1 MDRSGHQGIEETAAQ
16 PACSFLTSGDA
27 RGRSGVR
34 VSRLGCREPSG
45 LLPTMQWSPR
55 TGLTPGGGP
64 PGQLDHR
71 RCRAARPTCRLLGAV
86 ELGRQRPGDREHR
99 GPVDQHRPLA
109 PAPTRQ
115 IRGVSRGPRSTA
127 GRSRPPISTAF
138 RRQARTLCSMRPGH
152 DAVVLH
158 PSTARSAADAGSRRA
173 GRQEPRRPPGHLR
186 CRIPDHGRAGIRPC
200 SQVEVDA
207 RPLRRRARQAWSRR
221 SIRRRRI
228 VSLLAGR
235 LPARR

>member
-16 PACSFLTSGDA
+16 PSCSFLTSGDA
-27 RGRSGVR
+27 QRRSGVDSPDPATASPPAPCPR
-34 VSRLGCREPSG
+34 CSGRRGRASPLGVDRLASSTIGVVG
-45 LLPTMQWSPR
+45 Q
-55 TGLTPGGGP
+55 PG
-64 PGQLDHR
+64 
-71 RCRAARPTCRLLGAV
+71 PTCRLLGAV

-127 GRSRPPISTAF
+127 GRSRPRSPPRF
-138 RRQARTLCSMRPGH
+138 VVRPARCARCAPG
-152 DAVVLH
+152 
-158 PSTARSAADAGSRRA
+158 TTRW
-173 GRQEPRRPPGHLR
+173 
-186 CRIPDHGRAGIRPC
+186 CCIRPC
-200 SQVEVDA
+200 SRVEVDA

>member
-16 PACSFLTSGDA
+16 PSCSFLTSGDA
-27 RGRSGVR
+27 QRRSGVDSPDPATASPPAPCPR
-34 VSRLGCREPSG
+34 CSGRRGRASPLGVDRLASSTIGVVG
-45 LLPTMQWSPR
+45 Q
-55 TGLTPGGGP
+55 PG
-64 PGQLDHR
+64 
-71 RCRAARPTCRLLGAV
+71 PTCRLLGAV

-158 PSTARSAADAGSRRA
+158 PSVQPGRGRCPASPEAGSA
-173 GRQEPRRPPGHLR
+173 GVVSPVDPQASHRQPSCRSPSCSALISRPAAPE
-186 CRIPDHGRAGIRPC
+186 AT
-200 SQVEVDA
+200 
-207 RPLRRRARQAWSRR
+207 
-221 SIRRRRI
+221 SI
-228 VSLLAGR
+228 S
-235 LPARR
+235 